1 MDKLLLEDYINC
13 IYTLVEEENNLP
25 GELTGDQPTADTP
38 ETPQTTTLTKD
49 QLRYILK
56 NSKGKLMTVVYKK
69 KNGQLRVLN
78 TRTGVK
84 QNITGKGL
92 AYDPEKYGYVI
103 AWDMQKRNYRTVN
116 PETASK
122 LNAMGKTYTIKE
134 NMQLKPVTFQR
145 GPFLLQGQP
154 AWEQWKMWLDINR
167 RDNFV
172 YGVLDTIKRQ
182 NYFATQKQQN
192 VLNTWF
198 NKKR

>member
-122 LNAMGKTYTIKE
+122 LSAMGKTYTIKE
-134 NMQLKPVTFQR
+134 NTQLKPVTFQR